1 MQVLFRTP
9 RALRALLLVL
19 VMLAPACAQA
29 QPLIVFAAASLKNA
43 LDAAAHVYEARG
55 GGKIT
60 VSYAASSALAKQIE
74 AGAPA
79 QVFISADEKW
89 MDYLEQRHLVQAGSR
104 HDLLANRLVLIEPA
118 SRKRDVTI
126 APGFPLR
133 KLLNGGRLALADPA
147 SVPAGLYAKA
157 ALEKLGVWASVKD
170 RVAAA
175 ENVRLALAFVAR
187 GEAPL
192 GIVYAT
198 DAQVEPRVRVA
209 GTFPADSHPPIV
221 YPVALTTAPGWQRA
235 KPFERFLRSSE
246 ARAIFRH
253 WGFTPLN

>member
-1 MQVLFRTP
+1 MRALFRAP

-19 VMLAPACAQA
+19 GMLLPACAQA
-29 QPLIVFAAASLKNA
+29 QALVVFAAASLRNA
-43 LDAAAHVYEARG
+43 LDAAAQAYEARG

-60 VSYAASSALAKQIE
+60 VSYAASSALARQIE

-118 SRKRDVTI
+118 SRKHDVTI
-126 APGFPLR
+126 APGFRLR

-170 RVAAA
+170 RVAPA
-175 ENVRLALAFVAR
+175 ENVRSALAFVAR

-235 KPFERFLRSSE
+235 EPFEQFLRSPE
-246 ARAIFRH
+246 ARAIFRR